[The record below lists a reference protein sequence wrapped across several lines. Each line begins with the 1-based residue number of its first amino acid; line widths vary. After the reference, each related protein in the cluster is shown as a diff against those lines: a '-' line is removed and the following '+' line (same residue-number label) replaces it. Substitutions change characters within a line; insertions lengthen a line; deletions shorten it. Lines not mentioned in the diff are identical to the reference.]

1 MREEATLLH
10 QLVLRAANSAPERA
24 ALRYVDSTLSY
35 AQLAE
40 QVRRFSDG
48 LIALRLQ
55 RGERVAIYL
64 EKRFETV
71 IAAFGA
77 AASGAAFVPVN
88 PLLKAEQVGH
98 ILRDCNVRVL
108 VTSPERLALLRAEL
122 ARCGDLRHLVL
133 TEGDV
138 AADGVPGIAVH
149 RWEAL
154 LEAPAAPWHRV
165 IDIDMAAILYTSG
178 STGKPK
184 G

>member
-1 MREEATLLH
+1 MHELIFRTAARRPQRRALQYEA
-10 QLVLRAANSAPERA
+10 AAISYDSLA
-24 ALRYVDSTLSY
+24 AS
-35 AQLAE
+35 
-40 QVRRFSDG
+40 VRRFANG
-48 LIALRLQ
+48 MLALGVQ
-55 RGERVAIYL
+55 RGERVGIYL

-138 AADGVPGIAVH
+138 TADGVPGIAVH
-149 RWEAL
+149 RWQAL

-165 IDIDMAAILYTSG
+165 IDIDMAAILY
-178 STGKPK
+178 
-184 G
+184 